1 MLSSLEDIIGVEGIK
16 DVEEY
21 NRYDQMNLFTDL
33 PQKMNIIEVSLRKDD
48 NPWARK
54 DGQSRIVTA

>member
-21 NRYDQMNLFTDL
+21 NRYDQMNIFTDL
-33 PQKMNIIEVSLRKDD
+33 PQKIKVIEAGIKKDEK
-48 NPWARK
+48 PWARR
-54 DGQSRIVTA
+54 DGESRIVTA